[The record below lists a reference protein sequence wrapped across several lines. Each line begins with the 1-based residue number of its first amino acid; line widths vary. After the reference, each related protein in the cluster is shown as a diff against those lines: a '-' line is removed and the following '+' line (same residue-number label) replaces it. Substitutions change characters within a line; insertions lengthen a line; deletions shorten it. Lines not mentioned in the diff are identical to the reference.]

1 MHKARPRAQA
11 PKWRRAELV
20 RSILRPGL
28 DDAVA
33 GPDVV
38 QQKITVGMDYLVA
51 ERCRH
56 RKGPAIDRLAGRC
69 RRDGLD
75 MTDIAADPLEQ
86 CTPDL
91 GIGSGRQLDITRRGL
106 RPADELSEVV
116 DISQT
121 QT

>member
-1 MHKARPRAQA
+1 MHKARPSAQP
-11 PKWRRAELV
+11 PKWSRAELV

-38 QQKITVGMDYLVA
+38 QQKIAVGMDDLVA

-56 RKGPAIDRLAGRC
+56 GESSAIDHSARRR

-75 MTDIAADPLEQ
+75 MTDIATDPLEQ
-86 CTPDL
+86 RLPGL
-91 GIGSGRQLDITRRGL
+91 GTRTGCQIGIARRGL
-106 RPADELSEVV
+106 
-116 DISQT
+116 
-121 QT
+121 